1 MDKIK
6 EYAMI
11 TVMALS
17 FMLITGVAK
26 SDEKTYTPQ
35 EVMESFAQV
44 PGKVGSHIQTE
55 WTDIKQYQ
63 AKSWADAKKQWQSLL
78 NKFVKT
84 ESTQ

>member
-1 MDKIK
+1 MKIK
-6 EYAMI
+6 EYIMI
-11 TVMALS
+11 TIAALA

-26 SDEKTYTPQ
+26 ADEKTYSAQ

-55 WTDIKQYQ
+55 WTDIKDYQ

-84 ESTQ
+84 ESNQ

>member
-1 MDKIK
+1 MNKMK

-17 FMLITGVAK
+17 FIMITVVAK
-26 SDEKTYTPQ
+26 SDEKTYSPQ

-55 WTDIKQYQ
+55 WADIKQYQ
-63 AKSWADAKKQWQSLL
+63 AKSWADAKKQWQSLM